1 MLKNIN
7 VSVSPHIRKKDTTSS
22 IMLDVCIA
30 LLFPLAAGV
39 YTFGWRALAVIL
51 ISVATCVVSEF
62 GATEGLATF
71 DKIEAKLQANPDYT
85 YLEG

>member
-7 VSVSPHIRKKDTTSS
+7 VSVAPHIKSKRTTAS

-39 YTFGWRALAVIL
+39 YAYGISALITIL
-51 ISVATCVVSEF
+51 LCMVPAF
-62 GATEGLATF
+62 
-71 DKIEAKLQANPDYT
+71 
-85 YLEG
+85 YLSFYSKSL